1 MSVISVQLL
10 SRVWLFATPY
20 VKKNILMTKV
30 FQLLWYN
37 DPLENIAV
45 WASILIGRE
54 RYLQYSVKY
63 MEVESNQLTYYSMYG
78 DNIHKKE
85 KNNNENSEPK
95 FWTISRKRR

>member
-1 MSVISVQLL
+1 
-10 SRVWLFATPY
+10 
-20 VKKNILMTKV
+20 
-30 FQLLWYN
+30 
-37 DPLENIAV
+37 
-45 WASILIGRE
+45 
-54 RYLQYSVKY
+54 